1 MKTIK
6 ILSGILVI
14 GLAASC
20 NFANNRHPYGL
31 DTVDKDPPPATHHEA
46 MDTSARDHAN
56 HSKML
61 APGSN
66 GGESYNYGD
75 SVRR

>member
-6 ILSGILVI
+6 TLSGILVI

-31 DTVDKDPPPATHHEA
+31 DTVDKDPPQTTHHEA
-46 MDTSARDHAN
+46 ADTSSGHHAS
-56 HSKML
+56 HSRML

-66 GGESYNYGD
+66 GSESYNYGD